1 MEHSLEISEKE
12 EQQKKHYLLQSELQ
26 NMARELPACV
36 LSNLFSH
43 RSKRRIRLGPF
54 HSDQKRLRTQ
64 GEVSFNVLPIVV
76 FSTCEHS

>member
-1 MEHSLEISEKE
+1 MLKYCFSRLAKMEHSLEISEKE

-43 RSKRRIRLGPF
+43 KCIILGPF

-64 GEVSFNVLPIVV
+64 GEVKF
-76 FSTCEHS
+76 

>member
-36 LSNLFSH
+36 W
-43 RSKRRIRLGPF
+43 SKFIFIDLDPDRLYYEYK
-54 HSDQKRLRTQ
+54 SD
-64 GEVSFNVLPIVV
+64 VSFGNCHIANGSVAIK
-76 FSTCEHS
+76 